1 MKISELFY
9 TIQGEGKRAGKPSFF
24 IRTNHCNLRCQFAG
38 GNLCDTAYTSWHP
51 DDEKNLGD
59 IDIEKIIGEY
69 LQHNCIDVVITG
81 GEPTM
86 FTEDLTHLCMELKR
100 INPDCV
106 ITIETNGTI
115 FGKYIEYCDLI
126 SISPKLKSS
135 TPFGTPYEKMHSN
148 NRTNLESFKRFND
161 LKEKDEIDIQWKF
174 VITNEDDLQ
183 EILELQKEVGFKNRD
198 VYLMP
203 EGITE
208 EELAKKRPE
217 IIELCKK
224 YQFNYTDRLH
234 VIIWGNKRGV

>member
-51 DDEKNLGD
+51 GDEKNLGD
-59 IDIEKIIGEY
+59 IEIEKIIGEY
-69 LQHNCIDVVITG
+69 LEHNCKDVVITG
-81 GEPTM
+81 GEPSM
-86 FTEDLTHLCMELKR
+86 FTEDLTALCIELKR

-115 FGKYIEYCDLI
+115 FGQFTEYADLI
-126 SISPKLKSS
+126 SISPKLRSS
-135 TPFGTPYEKMHSN
+135 TPFGTQYEKLHTN
-148 NRTNLESFKRFND
+148 NRINIESFKLYND
-161 LKEKDEIDIQWKF
+161 LRNQDKIDIQWKF
-174 VITNEDDLQ
+174 VITSEEDLN
-183 EILELQKEVGFKNRD
+183 EILELQKEVGFKKSD

-208 EELAKKRPE
+208 EELAGKRLE

>member
-9 TIQGEGKRAGKPSFF
+9 SIQGEGKRAGKPSFF

-38 GNLCDTAYTSWHP
+38 GNLCDTAYTSWNP
-51 DDEKNLGD
+51 DDGKNIGD
-59 IDIEKIIGEY
+59 IPIERIIGEY
-69 LQHNCIDVVITG
+69 IKYNCMDVVITG
-81 GEPTM
+81 GEPSM
-86 FTEDLTHLCMELKR
+86 FTEDLNLLCSDLKR
-100 INPDCV
+100 INPECV

-115 FGKYIEYCDLI
+115 FGKYVEYADLI

-135 TPFGTPYEKMHSN
+135 TPFATPYEKMHSN
-148 NRTNLESFKRFND
+148 NRINIESFNQFNEC
-161 LKEKDEIDIQWKF
+161 KEKNIIDIQWKF
-174 VITNEDDLQ
+174 VITSEEDLQ
-183 EILELQKEVGFKNRD
+183 EILNLQKEIGFKNED

-208 EELAKKRPE
+208 EELNTKRLN

>member
-51 DDEKNLGD
+51 DDEKNIGD
-59 IDIEKIIGEY
+59 IEIEKIIGEY

-86 FTEDLTHLCMELKR
+86 FADDLTNLCIELKR

-106 ITIETNGTI
+106 ITIETNGTYI
-115 FGKYIEYCDLI
+115 GKFVEYIDLA

-135 TPFGTPYEKMHSN
+135 TPFGTQYEKLHTA
-148 NRTNLESFKRFND
+148 NRTNLESFKKYND
-161 LKEKDEIDIQWKF
+161 LRNERKIDIQWKF
-174 VITNEDDLQ
+174 VVTSEDDLN
-183 EILELQKEVGFKNRD
+183 EILDLQKEVGFKNSD

-208 EELAKKRPE
+208 VELAAKRLV

>member
-24 IRTNHCNLRCQFAG
+24 IRTNHCNLRCQFTG

-59 IDIEKIIGEY
+59 IEIEKIIGEY

-81 GEPTM
+81 GEPAM
-86 FTEDLTHLCMELKR
+86 FTEDLTTLCFELKR

-115 FGKYIEYCDLI
+115 FGKFTEYTDLI

-135 TPFGTPYEKMHSN
+135 TPFGTHYEKLHAN
-148 NRTNLESFKRFND
+148 NRTNMESFKQYND
-161 LKEKDEIDIQWKF
+161 LRNHDKIDIQWKF
-174 VITNEDDLQ
+174 VITSEDDLN
-183 EILELQKEVGFKNRD
+183 EILELQKEIGFKNRD

-208 EELAKKRPE
+208 EELAGKRLE
-217 IIELCKK
+217 VIELCKK

>member
-38 GNLCDTAYTSWHP
+38 GNLCDTAYTSWNP
-51 DDEKNLGD
+51 DDEKNFGD
-59 IDIEKIIGEY
+59 IEIEKIIGQY
-69 LQHNCIDVVITG
+69 IQHNCMDVVITG

-86 FTEDLTHLCMELKR
+86 FAEDLTNLCIELKR
-100 INPDCV
+100 INPDSV
-106 ITIETNGTI
+106 ITIETNGTYI
-115 FGKYIEYCDLI
+115 GKFIEYIDLV

-135 TPFGTPYEKMHSN
+135 TPFGTHYEKLHTN
-148 NRTNLESFKRFND
+148 NRVNLESFRKYNE
-161 LKEKDEIDIQWKF
+161 LKQSDKIDIQWKF
-174 VITNEDDLQ
+174 VVTSEADLN
-183 EILELQKEVGFKNRD
+183 EILELQKEIGFKNSD

-208 EELAKKRPE
+208 EELASKRLE

>member
-38 GNLCDTAYTSWHP
+38 GNLCDTSYTSWNP
-51 DDEKNLGD
+51 DDSKNLGD
-59 IDIEKIIGEY
+59 IEIEKIIGEY
-69 LQHNCIDVVITG
+69 LQHNCLDVVITG

-100 INPDCV
+100 INPECV

-115 FGKYIEYCDLI
+115 FGKYIEYIDLV

-135 TPFGTPYEKMHSN
+135 TPFGTPYEKMHTN
-148 NRTNLESFKRFND
+148 NRTNLESFRHFNELKRQD
-161 LKEKDEIDIQWKF
+161 KIDIQWKF
-174 VITNEDDLQ
+174 VITSEEDLN
-183 EILELQKEVGFKNRD
+183 EILELQKEIGFKNRD
-198 VYLMP
+198 IYLMP

-208 EELAKKRPE
+208 EELQSKRLE

>member
-38 GNLCDTAYTSWHP
+38 GNLCDTPYTSWNP

-59 IDIEKIIGEY
+59 IPIEKIIGEY

-86 FTEDLTHLCMELKR
+86 FTEDLTHLCEELKR
-100 INPDCV
+100 INPECV

-115 FGKYIEYCDLI
+115 FGKYIENCDLI

-135 TPFGTPYEKMHSN
+135 TPFGTPYEKMHTN
-148 NRTNLESFKRFND
+148 NRANLESFKHFNE
-161 LKEKDEIDIQWKF
+161 LRNQNKIDIQWKF
-174 VITNEDDLQ
+174 VITSEEDLN

-203 EGITE
+203 EGISE
-208 EELAKKRPE
+208 EELAAKRFE
-217 IIELCKK
+217 VIELCKK